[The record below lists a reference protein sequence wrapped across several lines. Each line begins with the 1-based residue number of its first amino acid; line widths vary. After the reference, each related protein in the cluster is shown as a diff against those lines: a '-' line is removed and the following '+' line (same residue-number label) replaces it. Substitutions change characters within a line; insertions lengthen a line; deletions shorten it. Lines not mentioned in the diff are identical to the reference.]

1 MCNKKSLIS
10 IFWLIISLCVTISPL
25 TALAAET
32 STSYTFEQLLD
43 MNEDEIS
50 SISDECTLA
59 YKEAESSYLA
69 VVQSNVNG
77 APIHIVFMDDSNYLS
92 TDEYGNVV
100 SADSEKILEDLSLP
114 AEIIK
119 NIDVSNDIIINDS
132 IYQEYTLTIKI
143 NNDGYN
149 GHDMSDVYIKTY
161 IALILNSEIVNT
173 RLEITGEISSDIETT
188 TTTTSE
194 TTTSTTTTTTTTT
207 TQSESTSTSTTT
219 ENANTLPTNSSTL
232 TSETAT
238 VAQTATSTTQ
248 NKSSSPKTGD
258 SGVALALGIAFLS
271 ISSCML
277 LKKH

>member
-1 MCNKKSLIS
+1 MYNKKSLIS
-10 IFWLIISLCVTISPL
+10 IFWLILSLCMTISPL
-25 TALAAET
+25 TTFATEI

-50 SISDECTLA
+50 SISDKCALA

-77 APIHIVFMDDSNYLS
+77 APIHIVFMNDSNYLS

-100 SADSEKILEDLSLP
+100 SANSEKILEDLSLP

-119 NIDVSNDIIINDS
+119 NIDVSNDIIINDGL
-132 IYQEYTLTIKI
+132 YQEYTLTIRI
-143 NNDGYN
+143 NDEGYN

-173 RLEITGEISSDIETT
+173 RLEITGGIPSDIETT

-194 TTTSTTTTTTTTT
+194 TTASTTTATTT

-219 ENANTLPTNSSTL
+219 ENTNTLSANSSTS

-238 VAQTATSTTQ
+238 VAQATTSTTQ

-271 ISSCML
+271 ISSCIL

>member
-1 MCNKKSLIS
+1 MYNKKSLIS
-10 IFWLIISLCVTISPL
+10 IFWLILSLCMTISPL
-25 TALAAET
+25 TTFATEI

-50 SISDECTLA
+50 SISDKCALA

-77 APIHIVFMDDSNYLS
+77 APIHIVFMNDSNYLS

-100 SADSEKILEDLSLP
+100 SANSEKILEDLSLP

-119 NIDVSNDIIINDS
+119 NIDVSNDIIINDG
-132 IYQEYTLTIKI
+132 IYQEYTLTIRI
-143 NNDGYN
+143 NDEGYN

-173 RLEITGEISSDIETT
+173 RLEITGGIPSDIETT

-194 TTTSTTTTTTTTT
+194 TTASTTTATTT

-219 ENANTLPTNSSTL
+219 ENTNTLSANSSTS

-238 VAQTATSTTQ
+238 VAQATTSTTQ

-271 ISSCML
+271 ISSCIL